1 MAAPG
6 AAYQPP
12 LELARPAA
20 MLPQPPPVDAP
31 GTEAP
36 TAASSSGGEAMN
48 AERSTPDIDAITRKV
63 YDNLRRRLLIEQE
76 RRGRSC

>member
-1 MAAPG
+1 
-6 AAYQPP
+6 
-12 LELARPAA
+12 
-20 MLPQPPPVDAP
+20 
-31 GTEAP
+31 
-36 TAASSSGGEAMN
+36 MN